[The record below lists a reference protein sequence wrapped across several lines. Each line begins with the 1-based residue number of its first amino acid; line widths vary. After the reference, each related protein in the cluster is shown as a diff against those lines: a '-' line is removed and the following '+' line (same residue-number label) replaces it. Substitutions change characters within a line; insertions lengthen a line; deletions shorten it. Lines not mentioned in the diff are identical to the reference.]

1 MDHICPICKTHNN
14 QLAIDFAIEEFIC
27 SHCKSLIIV
36 GKTTQR
42 KVVNKP
48 VENVVLEVGHKGI
61 LYGTEYWVMN
71 IVIKKYGKKT
81 FWREYS
87 LKDRVGNNVYLS
99 ESDGHWVFLHQVN
112 PNKLDFDIKDFQY
125 YAEFG
130 GKNYRWYETTPCTI
144 HAATGFFE
152 ENLSF
157 GLATYKEYVN
167 GTEMISKEEYGK
179 SVQFFRGNHISGN
192 TIKKAFG
199 ISQMPY
205 RIGTGIVQPFWINIK
220 QSTNILAIAAL
231 LICIL
236 QLYVVISRSNQ
247 TVFEQSINFSDVND
261 KEMVSKSFT
270 LSGGSAP
277 LKVHAFSD
285 VDNSWANIG
294 LSLVN
299 EKTNEVIYASKDI
312 EKYSGFEG
320 GESWSEGSQTE
331 EFNLC
336 GIPAGTYHF
345 LISAEKEGGTKDPFK
360 SGYRPGNADFSII
373 KNEVGSY
380 FLKNDKDQTIN
391 SYGDKETLK
400 NDIILRTGL
409 QNDIKSEEKLDSMLI
424 NMPQEYGY
432 SQGNYDK
439 NPSVNIKATWLP
451 VSFWNFGIV
460 LACLLLFAGISYWMG
475 RVFEVNKWNNSSNS
489 PYSNY

>member
-1 MDHICPICKTHNN
+1 MDHICPICHTHNN
-14 QLAIDFAIEEFIC
+14 QLVIDFTVEEFIC
-27 SHCKSLIIV
+27 SHCNNLVTVGESTKKWIV
-36 GKTTQR
+36 K
-42 KVVNKP
+42 KP
-48 VENVVLEVGHKGI
+48 VENVVLEVGHKGV
-61 LYGTEYWVMN
+61 LYGTEYWVIN
-71 IVIKKYGKKT
+71 IVIKKYGSNT

-87 LKDRVGNNVYLS
+87 LKDRAGNNIFLS
-99 ESDGHWVFLHQVN
+99 ESDGHWVFLRPV
-112 PNKLDFDIKDFQY
+112 DFAFKEFQY
-125 YAEFG
+125 YAEADG
-130 GKNYRWYETTPCTI
+130 RNYRWYETTPCTI

-152 ENLSF
+152 DKAPF

-167 GTEMISKEEYGK
+167 GTEMISREEYGK
-179 SVQFFRGNHISGN
+179 SVQFFRGNHISRAE
-192 TIKKAFG
+192 IKKAFG
-199 ISQMPY
+199 ISDMPY
-205 RIGTGIVQPFWINIK
+205 RFGTGIVQPFPVNIK
-220 QSTNILAIAAL
+220 QCINIMAITAL

-236 QLYVVISRSNQ
+236 QLYVVTSRSNQ
-247 TVFEQSINFSDVND
+247 TVFEQNINFSDVND

-285 VDNSWANIG
+285 VDNSWASIG

-312 EKYSGFEG
+312 EKYSGYED

-331 EFNLC
+331 DFNLC

-360 SGYRPGNADFSII
+360 SGYRPENADFSII

-380 FLKNDKDQTIN
+380 FLKNDKDQTVN
-391 SYGDKETLK
+391 TYGDKETLK
-400 NDIILRTGL
+400 NDVILRTGL
-409 QNDIKSEEKLDSMLI
+409 QSNIKSEEKLDSMLI

-432 SQGNYDK
+432 PGNYDK
-439 NPSVNIKATWLP
+439 NPAVNIRATWLP

-460 LACLLLFAGISYWMG
+460 LFCILLFAGISYWLQ
-475 RVFEVNKWNNSSNS
+475 RIFETNKWSNSSNS
-489 PYSNY
+489 PYSND